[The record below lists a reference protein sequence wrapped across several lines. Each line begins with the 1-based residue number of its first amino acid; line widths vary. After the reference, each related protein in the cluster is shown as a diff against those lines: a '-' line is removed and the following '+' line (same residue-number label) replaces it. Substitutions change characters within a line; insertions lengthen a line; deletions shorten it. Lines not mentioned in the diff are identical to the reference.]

1 MALPVSKPLL
11 SLQDRF
17 SKHFHPAPKL
27 HGRTV
32 VVTGASRGIGLAI
45 AYAFAAQCA
54 SRIFLVG
61 RNEQTLLN
69 AAEVVSKGCQTGISV
84 HVKEGDVKDRKF
96 WVEVMN
102 ETKDIDILVNAAG
115 MAQSSLLI
123 TATPE
128 HLETVVQTN
137 LMGTMW
143 GCRIMS
149 KSMVR
154 QKRTRDNTGCII
166 NVASLLAVK
175 GGKGSTAYA
184 ASKAGVL
191 GLTRSLAEELGPS
204 NIRVNAIVPG
214 YIETR
219 MTKDMTPAARETAI
233 NRIPQKRFGT
243 IEEVADAAVFLAVNG
258 YANNCVLN
266 LDGGLSAT

>member
-102 ETKDIDILVNAAG
+102 ETVSDMMTSEQPPWCK
-115 MAQSSLLI
+115 
-123 TATPE
+123 
-128 HLETVVQTN
+128 TN
-137 LMGTMW
+137 VW
-143 GCRIMS
+143 
-149 KSMVR
+149 
-154 QKRTRDNTGCII
+154 
-166 NVASLLAVK
+166 
-175 GGKGSTAYA
+175 
-184 ASKAGVL
+184 
-191 GLTRSLAEELGPS
+191 
-204 NIRVNAIVPG
+204 
-214 YIETR
+214 IER
-219 MTKDMTPAARETAI
+219 YRY
-233 NRIPQKRFGT
+233 FG
-243 IEEVADAAVFLAVNG
+243 
-258 YANNCVLN
+258 
-266 LDGGLSAT
+266 